1 MRQTHPASLGIDV
14 AKAKFDA
21 ALLCEG
27 KLAQR
32 TFSMDPAGFATLVQ
46 LDPPARG
53 RAGPCL
59 PGSDRGVW
67 RGLGAGPL

>member
-1 MRQTHPASLGIDV
+1 MSQAHPASLGIDV

-32 TFSMDPAGFATLVQ
+32 TFAMDPEGFAAL
-46 LDPPARG
+46 G
-53 RAGPCL
+53 SWIHEHGSRAGPCL
-59 PGSDRGVW
+59 PGSDR
-67 RGLGAGPL
+67 